1 MVIAT
6 GEPRRFS
13 AFFMNRRGPTLSR
26 VLAADPLTANVGGE
40 QRGEPVPPVPHR
52 LMAKIDAAL
61 EQEIFDVPQAERE
74 AYGHENHQPDNL
86 Q

>member
-1 MVIAT
+1 
-6 GEPRRFS
+6 
-13 AFFMNRRGPTLSR
+13 
-26 VLAADPLTANVGGE
+26 
-40 QRGEPVPPVPHR
+40 
-52 LMAKIDAAL
+52 MAKIDAAL